1 MTPAFATSVLGR
13 ASREALSVADP
24 SVSRIAESLVDLG
37 EIGRQVAAVRLPSL
51 DAEHLECQA
60 LSSRL
65 CELLERAL
73 AVFAQLDP
81 EGLTEQSETAHE
93 WSVDGALVGE
103 PARIWDICFAGT
115 FELRRVLRDLRDA
128 ETVDELSVALEAA
141 HRKLSRAIRAVLN
154 AEPQESSSAAPAE
167 NSPHQA
173 AEIEAALAVRRLYT
187 VFRRSLRRPTDDSP
201 EALLTALRYAAGA
214 LAALVAAPAH
224 ESVRASDRALLRGLR
239 ERIIA
244 WARHD
249 RPANAGVQLLEDVL
263 TCANLL
269 RGINR
274 RQELRAYD
282 QVVIRRLTA
291 PGDLDREGR
300 SAALESLFGLDDE
313 LDALIERMRK
323 DTGAPALAAE
333 VRARLHEL
341 A

>member
-1 MTPAFATSVLGR
+1 
-13 ASREALSVADP
+13 
-24 SVSRIAESLVDLG
+24 
-37 EIGRQVAAVRLPSL
+37 
-51 DAEHLECQA
+51 
-60 LSSRL
+60 
-65 CELLERAL
+65 
-73 AVFAQLDP
+73 
-81 EGLTEQSETAHE
+81 
-93 WSVDGALVGE
+93 
-103 PARIWDICFAGT
+103 
-115 FELRRVLRDLRDA
+115 
-128 ETVDELSVALEAA
+128 
-141 HRKLSRAIRAVLN
+141 
-154 AEPQESSSAAPAE
+154 
-167 NSPHQA
+167 
-173 AEIEAALAVRRLYT
+173 
-187 VFRRSLRRPTDDSP
+187 
-201 EALLTALRYAAGA
+201 
-214 LAALVAAPAH
+214 
-224 ESVRASDRALLRGLR
+224 VRASDRALLRGLR
-239 ERIIA
+239 ERVIA

-249 RPANAGVQLLEDVL
+249 RLANAGVQLLEDVL